1 MPLTDVTCRNA
12 KPKEKIYRLFDE
24 KGLYLEVSPRGGKW
38 WRLKYRFGGKE
49 KRLSLG
55 TYPDVSLSEAR
66 DKRRD
71 FRKLLDNG
79 QDPSQVRQEEKAL
92 ERAEGETFQTIALE
106 WFDRYK
112 HAFSKPYG
120 KSIIQRLEKDV
131 FPWLGHRAIREL
143 TPPEILACIRR
154 IESRGAAETARR
166 QMQKIGQIMRFAV
179 ATGRAERDPT
189 RDLQG
194 SVPPPEKK
202 HFAAITDVREVGALL
217 NAIDGYHGQHTTR
230 CALRLAPLLFVRPGE
245 LRKSE
250 WSEFELEGKTPTW
263 RIPPEKMKM
272 RRPHLVPLSRQ
283 AVDVLADLYP
293 LTGSGKYLFPGNR
306 GDKPISANTLNAALR
321 YLGYT
326 NDQMTAHGFRAMA
339 STLLNETGW
348 EPDVIEAQLAHTPK
362 NAIRA
367 AYNRSQ
373 YLPQRREM
381 MQSWADFLDKLKKDA
396 DGKVVPIFKQA

>member
-12 KPKEKIYRLFDE
+12 QPKEKIYRLFDG

-38 WRLKYRFGGKE
+38 WRYKYRFGGKE

-71 FRKLLDNG
+71 SRKLLDEG
-79 QDPSQVRQEEKAL
+79 QDPSQVRQTEKAL

-106 WFDRYK
+106 WFDRFK
-112 HAFSKPYG
+112 HSFSPGYR
-120 KSIIQRLEKDV
+120 KSVLQRLEKDI
-131 FPWLGHRAIREL
+131 FPWLGHRPIKEL
-143 TPPEILACIRR
+143 KPPEILTCIRR
-154 IESRGAAETARR
+154 IESRGAPETARR
-166 QMQKIGQIMRFAV
+166 QMQKVGQIMRFAV

-194 SVPPPEKK
+194 AVPPPEKK
-202 HFAAITDVREVGALL
+202 HFAAITDVRQVGALL
-217 NAIDGYHGQHTTR
+217 NALDGYQGQHTTR
-230 CALRLAPLLFVRPGE
+230 CALRLAPLVFVRPGE
-245 LRKSE
+245 LRKAE
-250 WSEFELEGKTPTW
+250 WSEFELDGKTPTW
-263 RIPPEKMKM
+263 RIPAEKMKM
-272 RRPHLVPLSRQ
+272 RRPHFVPLSRQ

-321 YLGYT
+321 YLGIT
-326 NDQMTAHGFRAMA
+326 REQMTTHGFRAMA

-348 EPDVIEAQLAHTPK
+348 PPDVIEAQLAHAPK

-373 YLPQRREM
+373 YMPQRREM
-381 MQSWADFLDKLKKDA
+381 MQSWADFMDTLKKGE
-396 DGKVVPIFKQA
+396 DGKVVPLFKQA